1 MANQI
6 LVPALGESITEATVS
21 KWYKQ
26 IGEKIDSDE
35 PLVELETDKINVE
48 VPSPFSGTLSSIQVK
63 EGDTVQ
69 VGGLLGIINEGSEKI
84 TSTDNK
90 ETVKKKEQTLSP
102 ETKIEASKESQPA
115 EKKIKNNKKE
125 KLILV
130 KGEKSS
136 ENNGVLVL
144 DSLVKDEKSSENN
157 GVLVLDSLVD
167 DAVKTET
174 KTETKT
180 EAKNESEY
188 IPPKSKKNLSP
199 AVRKIVEENKID
211 ISSLEGTGKD
221 SRILKS
227 DLLNLMGNT
236 PQPSTRRITHGPEER
251 IKMTRLRLTIA
262 KRLKEAQDNAAMLTT
277 FNEVDMQSIIQ
288 MRKDY
293 GEDFRKKYSV
303 KLGFMSFFAK
313 ASVVALKNFPSVNAE
328 IEDDNIIYKNYYN
341 ISVAIGTDR
350 GLVVPVL
357 KKVDEL
363 SFADIEKNIFA
374 LSEKANKGKI
384 TINDL
389 QGGTFTISNGGIY
402 GSMLSTPILN
412 PPQTGILGMHNIV
425 DRAVVKDGNVI
436 IRPIMYLALSYD
448 HRLIDGKEAVS
459 FLKTIKECLEEPR
472 RLFLDL

>member
-69 VGGLLGIINEGSEKI
+69 VGGLLGIIHEGSEKI

-174 KTETKT
+174 KTEAENK
-180 EAKNESEY
+180 SEY

-221 SRILKS
+221 NRVLKS

-236 PQPSTRRITHGPEER
+236 PQPSERKITHGPEER

-262 KRLKEAQDNAAMLTT
+262 KRLKEAQNSAAMLTT

-350 GLVVPVL
+350 GLVVPVI